1 MPGDARLAE
10 KAQAPAK
17 GLTESQ
23 GSLGTTHKGNLSP
36 SRRPPIS
43 QSNLSTR

>member
-1 MPGDARLAE
+1 MPGDARHAE
-10 KAQAPAK
+10 EAQAPAK

-36 SRRPPIS
+36 IPQAP
-43 QSNLSTR
+43 NLTEQPQY